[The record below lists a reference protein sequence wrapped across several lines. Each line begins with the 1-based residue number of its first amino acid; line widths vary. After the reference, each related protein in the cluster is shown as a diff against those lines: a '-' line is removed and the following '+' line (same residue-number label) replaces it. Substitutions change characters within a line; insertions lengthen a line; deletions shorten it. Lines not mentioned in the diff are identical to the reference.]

1 MAVATTVENKVHL
14 FLQLASKKVRVDQA
28 FIFGS
33 SAKGGRREW
42 SDIDLA
48 IVSQDFSGDPF
59 EDSRIFFP
67 IILQVDRSIE
77 VHPFHPD
84 DFSSEN
90 PFVREILDTGVKIIE
105 QN

>member
-1 MAVATTVENKVHL
+1 MAVATTVKNKVHL
-14 FLQLASKKVRVDQA
+14 FLKLASQKVQIAQA

-33 SAKGGRREW
+33 STRDGRNEW

-48 IVSQDFSGDPF
+48 IVSPDFSGDPF
-59 EDSRIFFP
+59 EDSKIFFP

-90 PFVREILDTGVKIIE
+90 PFVREILNTGVKIS
-105 QN
+105 